1 MKFPCTPHL
10 PGSKST
16 PDDLWANLGNL
27 DGYMSTEKLDGS
39 NIMMNNKKFI
49 TRKGLT
55 SGADWTYPARTIQ
68 QSVGHLIPKGMWLAG
83 ELMTWRKSIA
93 YENLPSQYIVFGVVK
108 GNHCLPWDEVV
119 NIAEECGLP
128 TARVLVD
135 DGTVNEVT
143 TQSTKMMSEAMEGFV
158 IRPRGWFQLPHYP
171 EHVAKFVG
179 SHHEPVAT
187 NNGKNS
193 FSL

>member
-1 MKFPCTPHL
+1 MKFPRAPHL

-16 PDDLWANLGNL
+16 PDDLWADLKNL

-55 SGADWTYPARTIQ
+55 SSAGWTEPAQTIQ
-68 QSVGHLIPKGMWLAG
+68 RAVGHLIPQGMWLAG

-93 YENLPSQYIVFGVVK
+93 YDDLPGHYIVFGVVK
-108 GNHCLPWDEVV
+108 GNKCLPWDDVLS
-119 NIAEECGLP
+119 IADTCGLP
-128 TARVLVD
+128 TARVLVAN
-135 DGTVNEVT
+135 GTVNDVAE
-143 TQSTKMMSEAMEGFV
+143 QSAAMMTESMEGFV
-158 IRPRGWFQLPHYP
+158 IRPRGDFPLPRYG

-179 SHHEPVAT
+179 AHHEPVAT
-187 NNGKNS
+187 NNGANTIIE
-193 FSL
+193 